1 MYAEDSNSPLDVN
14 NIAAAFQGRVNSAL
28 SDGNNRKV
36 IPYPSQ
42 DTITAFDLSA
52 TTVFRDNSVLY
63 AGDTSSDGA
72 TPLNLAV
79 FLGSYP
85 SMKWQFVSPV

>member
-14 NIAAAFQGRVNSAL
+14 TIAAAFQGRVNGAL

-36 IPYPSQ
+36 IRYPDQ

-52 TTVFRDNSVLY
+52 TTVFQNNALLY

-85 SMKWQFVSPV
+85 SMK

>member
-1 MYAEDSNSPLDVN
+1 MATS
-14 NIAAAFQGRVNSAL
+14 FQGRVDGAL

-36 IPYPSQ
+36 IRYLGQ

-52 TTVFRDNSVLY
+52 TTVFRNNTLLY

-85 SMKWQFVSPV
+85 SMK

>member
-14 NIAAAFQGRVNSAL
+14 TIAAAFQGRVNGAL
-28 SDGNNRKV
+28 SDGNRKV
-36 IPYPSQ
+36 IRYPGQ
-42 DTITAFDLSA
+42 NTITAFDLSA
-52 TTVFRDNSVLY
+52 TTVFRDNAVLY

-72 TPLNLAV
+72 TPLNLAI